1 MPPEIVALI
10 DKPLLLAAVLAVG
23 AICGMA
29 VERIGEKWNR
39 TQRRAYWEKRNGG
52 SATRSSVILAGMV
65 GTRHQTSIVGS
76 KLPPLRLC
84 EALNWIVAGT
94 KLSPL

>member
-10 DKPLLLAAVLAVG
+10 DKPLLLALVLAVG

-39 TQRRAYWEKRNGG
+39 AQRRAYWDKRNGRKTRGDGKAG
-52 SATRSSVILAGMV
+52 SASSTPSRSRERLNERRSMPP
-65 GTRHQTSIVGS
+65 TSCG
-76 KLPPLRLC
+76 
-84 EALNWIVAGT
+84 W
-94 KLSPL
+94 